1 MVARIFRPECLCWL
15 SALGQ
20 RHSRLARHRDH
31 PRCFEIVGYHV
42 DLRFVENRMGDQTG
56 RPSMYIIRKEIS
68 NVIHGHCSTNRIVF
82 DRLLAIK
89 PLNYDI
95 HLN

>member
-1 MVARIFRPECLCWL
+1 MVARIFRPECLCRL
-15 SALGQ
+15 SALWQ
-20 RHSRLARHRDH
+20 CRSRLARHRDH
-31 PRCFEIVGYHV
+31 PHNFEIVGAHV
-42 DLRFVENRMGDQTG
+42 DLRFVENRMGDLSG

-89 PLNYDI
+89 PLNYDT